1 MISKFISQVWADY
14 SWYSKSKNPFAFML
28 RLILHP
34 YFQLLFIFRIL
45 TNFSRAGGGKILL
58 LPLLIYYRIL
68 SWLCQIELPVTVK
81 LGKGATFVHYGPR
94 TFHGRA
100 IIGDFCEFY
109 PCCLIGGQRGKG
121 TPILGSHIFL
131 GYGSKVIGR
140 VCVGDYVF
148 VCPNS
153 VIVKDIESD
162 SVVSGIP
169 AKAISKRGKENV
181 TLYDQTNR

>member
-1 MISKFISQVWADY
+1 M
-14 SWYSKSKNPFAFML
+14 
-28 RLILHP
+28 
-34 YFQLLFIFRIL
+34 
-45 TNFSRAGGGKILL
+45 
-58 LPLLIYYRIL
+58 
-68 SWLCQIELPVTVK
+68 K

-94 TFHGRA
+94 TFHGSA

-131 GYGSKVIGR
+131 GYGSKVIGKIS
-140 VCVGDYVF
+140 VGDYVF

-153 VIVKDIESD
+153 VVVKNVESN

-169 AKAISKRGKENV
+169 AKIISKKGKENV
-181 TLYDQTNR
+181 TLYNQTNRL